1 MSLPSAC
8 ISIVALLSISA
19 FAETGSSRLE
29 AEERVIQESFPSVV
43 TLRGEPM
50 PGIVELSTGV
60 AVSPR
65 HVVTLALFRPGSEP
79 GFSDGEWLYY
89 PDTAYFCPDLGLA
102 LLRFQEQ
109 LFEDFTLPSD
119 RLPEAGESVSIVGQ
133 SISGLLEAGGLI
145 AEQMPDGALVVS
157 VAPRA
162 GLMGAAAFDSSG
174 DFVGLV
180 KGVVTTQQNQFQ
192 QARADRLALLPSQL
206 WSLWAEV
213 MMFEQEYAGA
223 AFGVT
228 AVSYASTSSESP
240 SGVLLVAVDR
250 EGRAWECGLRPGD
263 VVVEV
268 DGMGIHHPV
277 TLMGLVITT
286 ATDLDLL
293 VWRRGVS
300 LDVVV
305 DAQDPPE

>member
-1 MSLPSAC
+1 MSHSPTYIA
-8 ISIVALLSISA
+8 IALLSISA
-19 FAETGSSRLE
+19 YAETGSSRLE
-29 AEERVIQESFPSVV
+29 AEERLIQESFPAVV

-50 PGIVELSTGV
+50 PGIVELSTGI

-102 LLRFQEQ
+102 LLRFPEE
-109 LFEDFTLPSD
+109 LFDDFSLPSD
-119 RLPEAGESVSIVGQ
+119 RLPDAGESVSIVGQ
-133 SISGLLEAGGLI
+133 SVSGLLEANGLI
-145 AEQMPDGALVVS
+145 AEQMSDGALVVS

-162 GLMGAAAFDSSG
+162 GLMGAAAFDSAG
-174 DFVGLV
+174 QFVGLV

-213 MMFEQEYAGA
+213 MIFEQEYAGT

-228 AVSYASTSSESP
+228 AVSYSSATSGSP
-240 SGVLLVAVDR
+240 SGILLVAVDR
-250 EGRAWECGLRPGD
+250 DGRAWEYGLRPGD

-268 DGMGIHHPV
+268 DGAGVYHPV

-286 ATDLDLL
+286 TTDLELL

-300 LDVVV
+300 LEITVE
-305 DAQDPPE
+305 AQDPPE